1 MTGGAARG
9 SEEWWRRPANAS
21 SAALPAATLLRATM
35 GRSLRRAK
43 KSRPKARVG
52 VRKRTPAKAPRPV
65 ELAVAGAEALAPKL
79 GAAPAW
85 KETAP
90 VTANYSAA
98 GLAADPNA
106 RFGRNAQRVDPLAA
120 AAAALGAGA
129 DCPSD
134 DDLREA
140 AGVKRRDGKAAPK
153 RRLTAT
159 QAAVVA
165 ALVAAHGDDVAAM
178 ARDTKLNRMLLPPSK
193 LAELLKRRGAG
204 GGEGARHG
212 FRAPR
217 KSLW

>member
-1 MTGGAARG
+1 
-9 SEEWWRRPANAS
+9 
-21 SAALPAATLLRATM
+21 M

-43 KSRPKARVG
+43 KSRPKSRVG
-52 VRKRTPAKAPRPV
+52 VKKRPTAKAPRPV
-65 ELAVAGAEALAPKL
+65 ELAVAGAASLAPKL
-79 GAAPAW
+79 GSAADW
-85 KETAP
+85 KESAP
-90 VTANYSAA
+90 VTANYAAA

-106 RFGRNAQRVDPLAA
+106 RFGRNAQRADPLAA
-120 AAAALGAGA
+120 TAAALDAGA

-140 AGVKRRDGKAAPK
+140 AGMRRRDGASAPK

-159 QAAVVA
+159 QTAVVS

-178 ARDTKLNRMLLPPSK
+178 ARDTKRNRMLLPASK
-193 LAELLKRRGAG
+193 LRELLKRREVAAG
-204 GGEGARHG
+204 DARHG